1 MNDIMN
7 LCFDEEP
14 AEDRNAE
21 GCETETYSS
30 EADHSNE
37 GESATEE
44 LCSARRRN
52 FWNGGRFLFIE
63 GVVDDIEE
71 IFVGILRNR

>member
-1 MNDIMN
+1 MN

-21 GCETETYSS
+21 GCETEANSIETN
-30 EADHSNE
+30 HSNE
-37 GESATEE
+37 SDSATEE
-44 LCSARRRN
+44 LCSAGSRTFGN
-52 FWNGGRFLFIE
+52 CGRFLFID

-71 IFVGILRNR
+71 IFVGIVRNR